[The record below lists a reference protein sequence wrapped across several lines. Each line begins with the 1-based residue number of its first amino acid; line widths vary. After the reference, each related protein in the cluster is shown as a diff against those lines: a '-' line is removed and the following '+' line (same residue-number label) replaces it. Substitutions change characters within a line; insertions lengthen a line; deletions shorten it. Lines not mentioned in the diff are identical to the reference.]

1 MAVSNVNSS
10 NVVTKFMA
18 DFFTEF
24 VRQSRFK
31 FITGSMGK
39 NPMSPIL
46 VKEDKKTVSF
56 PLITSLRS
64 TGVSG
69 SQTLDG
75 NETSMSDYAFTTV
88 PTYYRE
94 GVRLNKEERDKP
106 AFDQMM
112 AARPLLMDWAQEKIR
127 DDQLES
133 MAAIDN
139 GTTQVNYSDATEA
152 QKDTW
157 LTNNSD
163 RVLFG
168 AAISNQSAGDH
179 SASLANVDSTNDK
192 LDKGIIGI
200 AKRMAANAN
209 PRIRPWKIQG
219 KDGVREMYV
228 MLVGQ
233 RAYRDFY
240 NDTTVSGDLQ
250 NARERAQSNPIFQPG
265 DLMFDNV
272 LIREIPE
279 ITSNLTDADNNT
291 DPRYPSNGLSTAG
304 NSSIAVEP
312 CFLLGA
318 QAIAY
323 GLGQRPE
330 IKTDNLKDYGF
341 QPGVAVELKHD
352 IKKIVY
358 NNYQHGMVTVYVSGE
373 ADS

>member
-1 MAVSNVNSS
+1 MATSTPNAN
-10 NVVTKFMA
+10 NVVTKFHA
-18 DFFTEF
+18 DYFREF
-24 VRQSRFK
+24 VRQARFA
-31 FITGSMGK
+31 FITGPLKG
-39 NPMSPIL
+39 NSPFPIM
-46 VKEDKKTVSF
+46 VHQDRKTVSF

-69 SQTLDG
+69 TQTLDG
-75 NETSMSDYAFTTV
+75 NESVMSDYDFTVT
-88 PTYYRE
+88 PSYKRE
-94 GVRLNKEERDKP
+94 GIRLNQEEREKP
-106 AFDQMM
+106 AFDQMQ
-112 AARPLLMDWAQEKIR
+112 AARPLLMDWSMEKNR
-127 DDQLES
+127 DDTIEAFAQ
-133 MAAIDN
+133 INN
-139 GTTQVNYSDATEA
+139 GTTQVNYSTATEA

-168 AAISNQSAGDH
+168 NAISNQSAGDH
-179 SASLANVDSTNDK
+179 STSLANIDSTNDK

-209 PRIRPWKIQG
+209 PRIRPWKIKG
-219 KDGVREMYV
+219 KEGIREMYV

-240 NDTTVSGDLQ
+240 NDATVSGDLQ
-250 NARERAQSNPIFQPG
+250 NARERAQTNPIFQPG

-272 LIREIPE
+272 LIREIHE
-279 ITSNLTDADNNT
+279 ITSNLTDADNST
-291 DPRYPSNGLSTAG
+291 DPRYPTNGLSTAG

-318 QAIAY
+318 QAVAF

-330 IKTDNLKDYGF
+330 MKTDNIKDYGF
-341 QPGVAVELKHD
+341 QPGVAVEMKD
-352 IKKIVY
+352 EIKKVFY
-358 NNYQHGMVTVYVSGE
+358 NDVQHGMVTVYVSGV

>member
-1 MAVSNVNSS
+1 MAVSTVNSN
-10 NVVTKFMA
+10 NVVTKYMA
-18 DFFTEF
+18 DFFREF
-24 VRQSRFK
+24 VRTARFK
-31 FITGSMGK
+31 FITGTMGK
-39 NPMSPIL
+39 NPTSPIL
-46 VKEDKKTVSF
+46 VKEDKQTVSF

-75 NETSMSDYAFTTV
+75 NETSMSDYAFTTT

-94 GVRLNKEERDKP
+94 GIRLNKEERDKP

-112 AARPLLMDWAQEKIR
+112 AARPLLMDWAQEKVR
-127 DDQLES
+127 DHQIEG

-139 GTTQVNYSDATEA
+139 GTTQVDYSAATEA
-152 QKDTW
+152 QKDAW
-157 LTNNSD
+157 LANNSD

-168 AAISNQSAGDH
+168 AAISNNSANDH
-179 SASLANVDSTNDK
+179 SASLANIDSTNDK

-209 PRIRPWKIQG
+209 PRIRPWKIRG
-219 KDGVREMYV
+219 SEGVQEMFV

-233 RAYRDFY
+233 RAYRDFF

-250 NARERAQSNPIFQPG
+250 NARERAQTNPIFQPG

-279 ITSNLTDADNNT
+279 ITSNLTDADNNS

-330 IKTDNLKDYGF
+330 IKTDNIKDYGF

-358 NNYQHGMVTVYVSGE
+358 NNVQHGMVTVYVSGV